1 MNNTLISLSLDK
13 TQIDI
18 STRKFMEEKLA
29 LNMIEHQKQE
39 KLLLIRENQQIKQ
52 KDRERKENLEVLRDT
67 VIEKD
72 NKILKLKIEVEG
84 LSSKYSQIKKRYQ

>member
-1 MNNTLISLSLDK
+1 
-13 TQIDI
+13 
-18 STRKFMEEKLA
+18 MEEKLA